1 MVHGQDKARNSE
13 ELGTTMEISIVC
25 TNFNKGQWI
34 RETIEGFLMQ
44 EFSKDF
50 EIILVDDCSTDIS
63 KEIISEYANNYPHLI
78 KAFFHEENQ
87 GIAKTWVDACNKAS
101 GRYIARCDGDDYWT
115 DSLKLQKQ
123 YDALEQSNVSLWCN
137 TDFDIIKPDGEVVF
151 ESAFQ
156 NEQVVRMDSYEKML
170 AYKGFTMSSTWL
182 VETKLMLSINETLDL
197 ETSDDTFNL
206 QLELFQK
213 TQLITLNDST
223 TVYRLG
229 YESDSHPVDLEK
241 FIHRHQN
248 LLETQLKFLAKYP
261 DANLHK
267 LSEYLFQEV
276 YSREVIVHQQKLT
289 ENELKNHIRS
299 LGEQLATI
307 SSEKTQLETNKVELE
322 TGINELIDKNK
333 SINDE
338 LSKVSTEL
346 TMILNSKR
354 WKWISKILSL
364 FRR

>member
-1 MVHGQDKARNSE
+1 
-13 ELGTTMEISIVC
+13 
-25 TNFNKGQWI
+25 
-34 RETIEGFLMQ
+34 
-44 EFSKDF
+44 
-50 EIILVDDCSTDIS
+50 
-63 KEIISEYANNYPHLI
+63 
-78 KAFFHEENQ
+78 
-87 GIAKTWVDACNKAS
+87 
-101 GRYIARCDGDDYWT
+101 
-115 DSLKLQKQ
+115 
-123 YDALEQSNVSLWCN
+123 
-137 TDFDIIKPDGEVVF
+137 
-151 ESAFQ
+151 
-156 NEQVVRMDSYEKML
+156 
-170 AYKGFTMSSTWL
+170 MSSTWL

-322 TGINELIDKNK
+322 TEINELIDKNK

>member
-307 SSEKTQLETNKVELE
+307 SSEKTQLETE
-322 TGINELIDKNK
+322 INVLIGKNK